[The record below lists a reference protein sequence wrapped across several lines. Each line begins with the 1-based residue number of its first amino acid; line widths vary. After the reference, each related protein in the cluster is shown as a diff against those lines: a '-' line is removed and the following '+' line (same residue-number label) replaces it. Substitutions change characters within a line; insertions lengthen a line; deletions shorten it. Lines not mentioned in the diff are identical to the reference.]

1 MFSQHAFVEL
11 KPIYRHQASPQ
22 ASSGTKQTCSEHD
35 FAHQLANPCSEQ
47 GYPVQLGRTDRDLTY
62 PVRMGKASRAGKTV
76 STILSFI
83 LLLEFLARISQF
95 ERTAFSKSF
104 EQAIV
109 NFTNALKINPKSSDA
124 LGNRAV
130 AYTAIGDEEKSETDK
145 IEAIKMGAPPDG
157 INSILDYV
165 RDKRK
170 NSNPFKK

>member
-1 MFSQHAFVEL
+1 MSSDHFKSGLNKVKLGLHD
-11 KPIYRHQASPQ
+11 QAIEEFEKAAWEDPDNF
-22 ASSGTKQTCSEHD
+22 E
-35 FAHQLANPCSEQ
+35 
-47 GYPVQLGRTDRDLTY
+47 VQYNLG
-62 PVRMGKASRAGKTV
+62 
-76 STILSFI
+76 
-83 LLLEFLARISQF
+83 
-95 ERTAFSKSF
+95 TAFLTIGEF

-157 INSILDYV
+157 INSILDYL